1 MSKHIPRREFL
12 RSAPAA
18 GALAY
23 QAAKHGAGLA
33 DVPLPRGPEAPVP
46 RVPEGRYPV
55 HVKPY
60 DQVTL
65 TDDFW
70 KPKVTANAEVTIPFE
85 VKKREKAGTPLDGGV
100 FEGSIFSLHTH
111 PDAWLQQRVDARVR
125 QIAAEP
131 PRMSN
136 REFEIAATYYRITGR
151 RNLLDRAI
159 RCATLLY
166 DDFKAHD
173 PAFHGGERDS
183 SNCTALYE
191 ATGDPKHLWLATHY
205 LDIRGRKDSV
215 GRSRHNQSYEPV
227 TEQSEAVGHAV
238 NCATLMVSLVEAGV
252 LTGKQDYFDAA
263 HRMWLDAITRKMYI
277 TGGIGSTG
285 NEGFGEP
292 YSLPNL
298 TAYCESCAVLMFITL
313 NHQLFLAT
321 GDGRYI
327 DVMERS
333 MYNNAVD
340 GVGAD
345 GHHYF
350 YVNRLASAGDG
361 RDLRWEHA
369 SLECCPPN
377 LVRFRARMPKY
388 IYAQGGDGA
397 VYVNLYVS
405 SDASFEVGG
414 KTLGLDVRSEM
425 PWGGRTTIRVSSPG
439 GAHGAIKLRIPGWTR
454 NRPAPGGLY
463 AYVEG
468 SEARATVS
476 LNGRDLDATPDA
488 KGYVTLERTWRDGDA
503 IQVEFPMLVRK
514 VLADDRVAEDRG
526 RMAVERGPIV
536 FCCEWPETKDG
547 KVLELLFDDTKEM
560 EAHFDPKFFGGAV
573 VIDAAARRITD
584 PSARF
589 ESVRLIPYHLWANRG
604 AGEMTVWLSRREYA
618 IGDVGPAG
626 GLIFHENPN
635 WSHDGWRYLEAAP
648 YDQSAGAKWGCF
660 RHHIDGASG
669 TAVGTG
675 RQNTADM
682 LAGCPQAESAAYLAA
697 NFVLTGV
704 KGWFLPSRDELA
716 LMYENLRARGLG
728 DFRDGGRPDNFEYWT
743 STQHS
748 TDMAAHIDFADNGRQ
763 HSDDKDYPRR
773 VRAIRMI

>member
-1 MSKHIPRREFL
+1 MSKSIPRRQFL
-12 RSAPAA
+12 KSAPAA

-23 QAAKHGAGLA
+23 AATRQGVDVADPAGARA
-33 DVPLPRGPEAPVP
+33 AVTPA
-46 RVPEGRYPV
+46 RVPDGHYPIRPE
-55 HVKPY
+55 PY
-60 DQVTL
+60 GEVTL

-70 KPKVTANAEVTIPFE
+70 KPRVTANAEVTIPFE
-85 VKKREKAGTPLDGGV
+85 VKKREAAGTPLDGGV
-100 FEGSIFSLHTH
+100 LEGAIFSLHTH
-111 PDAWLQQRVDARVR
+111 ADPWLEDRVVARVHE
-125 QIAAEP
+125 IAKTPARE
-131 PRMSN
+131 SN
-136 REFEIAATYYRITGR
+136 REFEIATTYYRITGKR
-151 RNLLDRAI
+151 DLLDRAI
-159 RCATLLY
+159 RCAGLLY
-166 DDFKAHD
+166 DDFQAHD
-173 PAFHGGERDS
+173 PPFHGGERDS

-227 TEQSEAVGHAV
+227 TEQSEAIGHAV
-238 NCATLMVSLVEAGV
+238 NCVTLMVSLVEAGV
-252 LTGKQDYFDAA
+252 LTGNQDYFDAA
-263 HRMWLDAITRKMYI
+263 HRMWLDAVTRKMYI
-277 TGGIGSTG
+277 TGGVGSTG

-327 DVMERS
+327 DVMERG

-377 LVRFRARMPKY
+377 LVRFRARMPRY
-388 IYAQGGDGA
+388 IYAQGADDA
-397 VYVNLYVS
+397 VYVNLYASSRVS
-405 SDASFEVGG
+405 FQVGG
-414 KTLGLDVRSEM
+414 KHLGLDVQSEM
-425 PWGGRTTIRVSSPG
+425 PWGGRTAIRISSPR

-454 NRPAPGGLY
+454 NRPAPGRLY
-463 AYVEG
+463 SYVEG
-468 SEARATVS
+468 LQARTSISV
-476 LNGRDLDATPDA
+476 NGRDIDATPDDM
-488 KGYVTLERTWRDGDA
+488 GYVTLERTWKDRDG
-503 IQVEFPMLVRK
+503 IEVEFPMAVRK
-514 VLADDRVAEDRG
+514 VLADERVREDRG

-547 KVLELLFDDTKEM
+547 KVLDLLFDESAEM
-560 EAHFDPKFFGGAV
+560 KAHFDPQFFGGAV
-573 VIDAAARRITD
+573 VIDAAARPVTN
-584 PSARF
+584 PSAPYRP
-589 ESVRLIPYHLWANRG
+589 VRLIPYHLWANRG
-604 AGEMTVWLSRREYA
+604 AGEMAVWLSRREYSL
-618 IGDVGPAG
+618 GDTGPAG
-626 GLIFHENPN
+626 GLIFYENPTRAE
-635 WSHDGWRYLEAAP
+635 DGWRYLEAAP
-648 YDQSAGAKWGCF
+648 YDQSAGARWGCF
-660 RHHIDGASG
+660 RREVTGARG

-675 RQNTADM
+675 KQNTADM

-704 KGWFLPSRDELA
+704 GGWFLPSRDELA
-716 LMYENLRARGLG
+716 LLYENLKAKGLG
-728 DFRDGGRPDNFEYWT
+728 DFRDGGHPDNVEYWA
-743 STQHS
+743 STQS
-748 TDMAAHIDFADNGRQ
+748 TADMAVHVDFADSGRL